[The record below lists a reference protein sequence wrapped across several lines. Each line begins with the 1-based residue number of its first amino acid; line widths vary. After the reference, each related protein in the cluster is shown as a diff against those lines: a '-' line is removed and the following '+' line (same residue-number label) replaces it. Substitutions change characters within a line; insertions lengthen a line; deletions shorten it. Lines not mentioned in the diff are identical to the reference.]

1 MERLVFLMSFCLLLS
16 DAQQAPS
23 FLITAPNV
31 VHVGTEETITIQ
43 VHGANSPV
51 QVTAYFKDEMKNQL
65 LSERIIF
72 NLNQGNKYQEMKKL
86 MVKPE
91 FLQQDVFKKSK
102 RPYILLVTES
112 RDLYKEAVQ
121 NIRILLSSKKGYIF
135 IQTDKPIYTPNSKV
149 KYRIFILDNAMRPAE
164 DTVTIVVVNSK
175 GMVVK
180 KSERK
185 IKTVFS
191 ENFEIPDIAEPGSWK
206 IKAWFHSYEMSNV
219 SAEFEVKKYELPS
232 FEVKLIPLQPYYS
245 IWNANF
251 IFDIEAKHSYGK
263 GIQGAAY
270 VRFGIIDETENK
282 VFLPGLEQQL
292 SIQNGKGRV
301 TLNTPLLEEKINRSI
316 STLEGFHL
324 YVAVTAVETA
334 SGEMR
339 EEELSNVKFVK
350 SPYVVDLSNT
360 KKYFVPGAAF
370 SVVASVTL
378 VDGSPAASLSV
389 TATVTSPGKSSMKK
403 TAPSN
408 KEGLIPFTFDIPADA
423 QTLQITVKAEEG
435 KEKLESPEASIRAER
450 YQSANSNYLSISI
463 PHTVL
468 APGDT
473 LRVTLNDIHQTGSG
487 KIDYFYYMVV
497 AKGQAE
503 LLGRV
508 PSSNKAINLKITEK
522 MVPTFRFLAYYF
534 VENQGRQEIVAD
546 SVWVDVM
553 DVCEGKIKVRTEH
566 QMYEP
571 TDNVKLLIE
580 TDHAGTIAL
589 AVVDKAVFILNK
601 KNKLTAKKVFN
612 AMNSYDLGCSAGG
625 GRDSAQVFTDV
636 GLAFLS
642 DTIKSNVRE
651 GYTCL
656 QAARRQKRSLDF
668 RQKISGIVSKYQDP
682 GLRKCCEDG
691 MKLIPMRFS
700 CLQRLSKVAGSPGCR
715 EAFKTCCEKAAALR
729 KEAAKKKIR
738 VGLAR
743 YFDDQEEVFDE
754 MSLNLRSYFPES
766 WWWNF
771 KEVKNPG
778 NHSVNNIAPDSI
790 TTWEVQAI
798 SISPQKGFCI
808 ADPHTFD
815 VFKDFFVSLRLP
827 YSVKRHEQLEIKAV
841 VYNYLPDDLQV
852 TVTMDAVKGL
862 CTAEATEKSVQLK
875 LLVKGNSATP
885 AYFSVVPLIVGEI
898 PITISAF
905 DQTSGHGDSVRK
917 NLNVMAEG
925 VLQREEQTI
934 CINSD
939 LKSHTLDLNR
949 PSNMVPGSDSHV
961 FVNLKG
967 DPMGD
972 SVENCLSLNGIEKLI
987 KVPTGC
993 AEQTMVKMAPTVYAI
1008 EYLDASEQWQ
1018 NFNPE
1023 RKVEAIKMIEKG
1035 YTRLLEFQK
1044 NDGSYGAFKSTPSSV
1059 WLTAFI
1065 VKVLTRC
1072 KEYISV
1078 EDNHIHSSIAYL
1090 LIQQQA
1096 DGSFHDHHPVLDR
1109 TMQGGIGTAE
1119 ENLALTAFVTIA
1131 LQHTLQIYKESP
1143 DVVQAVRRAV
1153 AYMKTQLPRNTNCYS
1168 TAITAY
1174 ALTLVQS
1181 DDSEAQS
1188 VKEKLRSCSVFNPE
1202 KQQRYWGNGNNAV
1215 SVETT
1220 AYALLQALL
1229 LRDLEYATPIAT
1241 WLMEKRNY
1249 GGGYCSTQDT
1259 VVALEAMS
1267 AYSIQTQNTG
1277 STNLTVKLGTPGR
1290 QKDYTIILTDSDE
1303 GIQKELEFDLGRKLE
1318 VSVHGRGN
1326 GTMSIL
1332 KMYWSSELKNNICND
1347 LILTV
1352 EMEGKVKYADSVYS
1366 EENYDYEDSP
1376 AADDGTSEPLSKID
1390 WFDIRSRTKRDVV
1403 SPSKAESLQYKV
1415 CVRSTGSNPPKMSLV
1430 DLSLLSGLEPDTKEL
1445 EQLVTSSDKYI
1456 QHFEYKEGKVL
1467 LYFGELTTGPD
1478 PDCISFGAKQINP
1491 MGLVQPANAILYD
1504 FYNPD
1509 RRCSVFYSAPQ
1520 HSAMLSKVCHADA
1533 CQCAEGPCPR
1543 QKSTFS
1549 KTVTENTRFNFVCYQ
1564 PIADYV
1570 YEVELLNS
1578 TQKNVFDYY
1587 EVKILR
1593 ILKVTA
1599 DESVQVGAHR
1609 QFLKRSTCKLN
1620 MVPGKRYLLMGKDGQ
1635 TVDCNDKMQYFL
1647 DSQAWVEKIPDDSEC
1662 RTTLHRQACAHLQD
1676 FMSKHDNLCLF

>member
-43 VHGANSPV
+43 VHGAKSPV

-72 NLNQGNKYQEMKKL
+72 NLNQGNNYQEMKKL

-149 KYRIFILDNAMRPAE
+149 RYRIFILDNAMRPAE
-164 DTVTIVVVNSK
+164 DTVTIAVLNSK

-185 IKTVFS
+185 IKTLFS
-191 ENFEIPDIAEPGSWK
+191 EIFEIPDIAEPGSWK

-301 TLNTPLLEEKINRSI
+301 TLNTPLLEEKLNRSI

-324 YVAVTAVETA
+324 YIAVTAVETA

-360 KKYFVPGAAF
+360 KKYFVPGAPF

-473 LRVTLNDIHQTGSG
+473 LRVILNDIHQTGSG

-571 TDNVKLLIE
+571 TDSIKLLIE

-715 EAFKTCCEKAAALR
+715 EAFKTCCENAAALR

-987 KVPTGC
+987 KVPMGC

-1078 EDNHIHSSIAYL
+1078 EDNHIHNSIAYL
-1090 LIQQQA
+1090 LIQQQV

-1109 TMQGGIGTAE
+1109 TMQGGIRTAE

-1181 DDSEAQS
+1181 DGSEAQS

-1241 WLMEKRNY
+1241 WLTERRNY

-1267 AYSIQTQNTG
+1267 AYSIQTQDTG

-1318 VSVHGRGN
+1318 VSVQGRGN

-1390 WFDIRSRTKRDVV
+1390 WFDIRSRTKRDAV

-1587 EVKILR
+1587 EVKIQR

-1599 DESVQVGAHR
+1599 DESIQVGAHR